1 LKIPVGI
8 KVFVDAAGVDPAYA
22 RIIHRYVL
30 SGAFW
35 LLFATAGGLLDAF
48 RFVMPELLEVSWLS
62 FGRVRPMHTSS
73 ALWGWA
79 SLALLGVVLYVVP
92 RSCRTT
98 LYSIRLA
105 RVSLWLWNAAVALG
119 VTAIS
124 VGQSNGNQEYREWPI
139 FLKVG
144 GVRSRSSRCS
154 RRRSS
159 SSRGTSTRR
168 SPSAR

>member
-1 LKIPVGI
+1 MLRAFLGGTRGSRRADGFAHPIASPAPHVYCARDPSVKIPVGI

-22 RIIHRYVL
+22 RIIHKYVL

-62 FGRVRPMHTSS
+62 FGRVRPMHTSA

-79 SLALLGVVLYVVP
+79 SLALLGVSHYVVP

-98 LYSIRLA
+98 LYSIKLA
-105 RVSLWLWNAAVALG
+105 R
-119 VTAIS
+119 I
-124 VGQSNGNQEYREWPI
+124 
-139 FLKVG
+139 
-144 GVRSRSSRCS
+144 
-154 RRRSS
+154 
-159 SSRGTSTRR
+159 
-168 SPSAR
+168 